1 MTIKSLGP
9 AVLVALAV
17 AACTDGTGL
26 GDPAP
31 ISATLQLSGSPTASP
46 SFQVV
51 DARSAGAVVGLAD
64 VDSLNARVTRVEA
77 LPLAFEPDS
86 MDGGAWQSVDV
97 SGNGLINLVKLP
109 TETQGALVV
118 AADSIPSG
126 EYVNLRFFMED
137 LTIWFNKQIQV
148 GQIVFQPNTPYTV
161 TLPSGAQSGLKTRAR
176 FTLPEGGAQVS
187 IVFDGGATLAN
198 LSITGTGAVVLAPVL
213 TQR

>member
-9 AVLVALAV
+9 VVLVALAV

-31 ISATLQLSGSPTASP
+31 ISATLQLSGSPSGGPAL
-46 SFQVV
+46 QVV
-51 DARSAGAVVGLAD
+51 NTRSPGAVVTLAD
-64 VDSLNARVTRVEA
+64 VDSLNARVIRVEA
-77 LPLAFEPDS
+77 LPRAFEPDS
-86 MDGGAWQSVDV
+86 MDGGAWQSVEV
-97 SGNGLINLVKLP
+97 SGNGLLNLVKLP
-109 TETQGALVV
+109 TEGQGALVV

-126 EYVNLRFFMED
+126 DYVNLRFFMED
-137 LTIWFNKQIQV
+137 LTIWFNKSIQV
-148 GQIVFQPNTPYTV
+148 GQIIFQPNSPYTV
-161 TLPSGAQSGLKTRAR
+161 TLPSGAQSGLKTKAQ
-176 FTLPEGGAQVS
+176 FTLPEGGAQVH

>member
-1 MTIKSLGP
+1 MRIRMLGP
-9 AVLVALAV
+9 TLLAGLAV

-46 SFQVV
+46 SFQAVEP
-51 DARSAGAVVGLAD
+51 RSAGAVVTLAD
-64 VDSLNARVTRVEA
+64 VDSLNTRVTRVEA
-77 LPLAFEPDS
+77 LPLAYQPDS
-86 MDGGAWQSVDV
+86 MDTGAWQAVEV

-118 AADSIPSG
+118 AVDSIPSG
-126 EYVNLRFFMED
+126 EYVNLRFYMED

-148 GQIVFQPNTPYTV
+148 GHIVFHPNTPYTV
-161 TLPSGAQSGLKTRAR
+161 TLPSGAQSGLKAKAQ
-176 FTLPEGGAQVS
+176 FTLPKGGAQVR
-187 IVFDGGATLAN
+187 IVFDGHATLAN

>member
-1 MTIKSLGP
+1 MTTQSLGLILL
-9 AVLVALAV
+9 AALAM

-31 ISATLQLSGSPTASP
+31 ISATLQLSGSASGGP
-46 SFQVV
+46 GLQVV
-51 DARSAGAVVGLAD
+51 GTRSPGAVVTLAD
-64 VDSLNARVTRVEA
+64 VDSINARVIGVEA
-77 LPLAFEPDS
+77 LPLAYQPDS
-86 MDGGAWQSVDV
+86 MDGGAWQSIEV

-109 TETQGALVV
+109 TQGQGALVV

-137 LTIWFNKQIQV
+137 LTIWFNKSIQV
-148 GQIVFQPNTPYTV
+148 RQIIFQPNSPYTV
-161 TLPSGAQSGLKTRAR
+161 TLPLGAQSGLKTKAQ
-176 FTLPEGGAQVS
+176 FTLPEGGTQVN

-213 TQR
+213 TEH